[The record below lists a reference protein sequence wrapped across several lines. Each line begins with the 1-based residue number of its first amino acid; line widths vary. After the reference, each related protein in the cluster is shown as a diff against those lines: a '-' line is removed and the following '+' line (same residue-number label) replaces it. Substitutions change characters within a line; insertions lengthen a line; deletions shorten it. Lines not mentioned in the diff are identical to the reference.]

1 METTVEALD
10 LAYAPLSAALE
21 PCLQEFEQL
30 RACFDALA
38 DLSAHAEP
46 EAQAPALYAAGRLSP
61 PAAVPGA
68 SGAPA
73 MSAAIASPPRS
84 SPKQLVRVRAQTLDR
99 LIDQAGEVMISR
111 ARADGH
117 VTQMRIALG
126 DLGRSLDRLRQQLR
140 DMELQAELQMQS
152 GLTQPQDA
160 RATFDPLEL
169 DRFTRVQEVS
179 RMMAESVSDVE
190 TMHRSLQSS
199 VDGALENL
207 LIQGRR
213 AKQLTHDLLRM
224 RLLEFEALSD
234 RLYAVVRQASK
245 GAGKQVRLDIVGGS
259 IEIDRGV
266 LERMTPAFEHLLRNA
281 VAHGIEPAPVRL
293 AAGKPAVGA
302 LSIGVQQDGSD
313 VSVTFADD
321 GAGLQIDKIQARAQA
336 SGLLAPDQVL
346 SHDEAA
352 QLLFVPGFST
362 ADEVTE
368 LAGRG
373 IGLDVVLS
381 EVSAIGGRIETHSQP
396 GLGTSFKVVFPLT
409 TAVTQV
415 VLLRMG
421 TLTIGV
427 PANLLET
434 VLRVPRATLDQA
446 YASASL
452 ADGDRP
458 AVPFFW
464 GGALLKAS
472 TRSYGHKTTMRQY
485 AVAVIR
491 SAGQRVALHVD
502 EVLGSRE
509 VVVKNLGPQLSRLP
523 GLAGMSVLA
532 SGAVVLIYNPVALAS
547 LFGDAA
553 RRVQAMALDAD
564 GLGGLD
570 GPGVYGAPAALAPLV
585 LVVDDS
591 ITVRRV
597 TQRLLQREGYR
608 VALAGDGQQALEL
621 LQDERPAVVLSD
633 IEMPRMDGME
643 LTRQIRQDP
652 AFADLPIIV
661 ITSRIAQKHRDHAAA
676 LGVNHY
682 LGKPYAESELLGLVR
697 THCTAAVPA

>member
-1 METTVEALD
+1 
-10 LAYAPLSAALE
+10 
-21 PCLQEFEQL
+21 
-30 RACFDALA
+30 
-38 DLSAHAEP
+38 
-46 EAQAPALYAAGRLSP
+46 
-61 PAAVPGA
+61 
-68 SGAPA
+68 
-73 MSAAIASPPRS
+73 
-84 SPKQLVRVRAQTLDR
+84 
-99 LIDQAGEVMISR
+99 
-111 ARADGH
+111 
-117 VTQMRIALG
+117 
-126 DLGRSLDRLRQQLR
+126 
-140 DMELQAELQMQS
+140 
-152 GLTQPQDA
+152 
-160 RATFDPLEL
+160 
-169 DRFTRVQEVS
+169 
-179 RMMAESVSDVE
+179 
-190 TMHRSLQSS
+190 
-199 VDGALENL
+199 
-207 LIQGRR
+207 
-213 AKQLTHDLLRM
+213 
-224 RLLEFEALSD
+224 
-234 RLYAVVRQASK
+234 
-245 GAGKQVRLDIVGGS
+245 
-259 IEIDRGV
+259 
-266 LERMTPAFEHLLRNA
+266 MTPAFEHLLRNA
-281 VAHGIEPAPVRL
+281 VAHGIEPAAVRL

-302 LSIGVQQDGSD
+302 LSISVQQDGSD
-313 VSVTFADD
+313 VSVTFSDD
-321 GAGLQIDKIQARAQA
+321 GGGLQIDKITALAQA
-336 SGLLAPDQVL
+336 SGLLAPDQAL
-346 SHDEAA
+346 SLDEAA

-396 GLGTSFKVVFPLT
+396 GVGTGFKVVFPLT

-415 VLLRMG
+415 VMLRMG

-434 VLRVPRATLDQA
+434 VLRLPRATLDQA

-458 AVPFFW
+458 VIPFFW

-472 TRSYGHKTTMRQY
+472 TRSYGHMTTMRQH

-547 LFGDAA
+547 LYGEAA
-553 RRVQAMALDAD
+553 RRVQATATPGSSPGAGLSD
-564 GLGGLD
+564 GQD
-570 GPGVYGAPAALAPLV
+570 SAAPGAPDAPALAPLV

-608 VALAGDGQQALEL
+608 LALAGDGLQALEL

-643 LTRQIRQDP
+643 LTRQIRRDP

-661 ITSRIAQKHRDHAAA
+661 ITSRIAQKHRDYAAA

-682 LGKPYAESELLGLVR
+682 LGKPYADSELLGLVR
-697 THCTAAVPA
+697 AHCAATVPA